1 MSNLTDRGR
10 RRATPDAPEL
20 ANPAGVPFKN
30 LAPIHLFPNS
40 FPGNGPVGLYNRQ
53 GWDPSPNFTVP
64 TFLAHAGEPV
74 TTVARQDAQEAPSAF
89 RAAGMRS
96 STVVPIVVLLVM
108 VRRALIFAARSL
120 MFFKPQ

>member
-1 MSNLTDRGR
+1 LTDRGR

-20 ANPAGVPFKN
+20 ANRN
-30 LAPIHLFPNS
+30 LPAPIHLFPNS

-74 TTVARQDAQEAPSAF
+74 TRVARQDAQEAPSAF
-89 RAAGMRS
+89 RAVGMRS
-96 STVVPIVVLLVM
+96 STVVPIVVWLVM